1 MTSPNQQ
8 FFLGDMDDSE
18 FDLTLGDSGSEVDSG
33 KQNRINDLIESL
45 ETLTITL
52 KKEKMEKEILE
63 SSDKTVCLED
73 KYIPFVSKND
83 KKYVSLYLYVFIIK
97 GVTLNKKNYIRLC
110 ELVQHLDITT
120 IKKENVS
127 RIKGFTPYI
136 YINMDHVSTLPDICL
151 HFRPFINLDPKSH
164 LEFMPLENLSYK
176 FVPDKE
182 ISDTCVDKLCLFEPD
197 LTKSQIMLLR
207 KYTAFVVELIMI
219 KKKQSR
225 VNIYEAVKFRTDYT
239 KKYQQNQSLSDKYI
253 SRILVELQRLK
264 DKAYTVNEDTL
275 NENSNKK
282 RCLEE

>member
-1 MTSPNQQ
+1 MTSPDQQ
-8 FFLGDMDDSE
+8 SFLGDMDDSD
-18 FDLTLGDSGSEVDSG
+18 FDLTLGDSGPEVDTG
-33 KQNRINDLIESL
+33 KQSRINDLIESL
-45 ETLTITL
+45 ETLSITL

-63 SSDKTVCLED
+63 SSEKTVCLGE

-97 GVTLNKKNYIRLC
+97 GVTLNKKNYTRLC
-110 ELVQHLDITT
+110 ELVQNFDITS
-120 IKKENVS
+120 IKKESVS

-136 YINMDHVSTLPDICL
+136 YINLDHVTSLPGICL
-151 HFRPFINLDPKSH
+151 HFRPLIFLDPNSR
-164 LEFMPLENLSYK
+164 LEFTQLENLSYK

-207 KYTAFVVELIMI
+207 KYTAFVVELVMI
-219 KKKQSR
+219 KKKQIN